1 MQISAQWRKERR
13 RYFISACTKT
23 RNAETKPPKRP
34 KRPKRCDRNHRN
46 DRNKEKYIFKWPKT
60 RFSVFSRPRAP
71 HLGRHAMLSVISRDI
86 PIISAYIYSKGFFWW
101 PFLLGSLFS
110 EGLLS
115 EFYFV
120 INSLFSS
127 VTYSIGHV
135 DLSLYISPS
144 PHLHFL
150 IVTWSFTVSDGT
162 LRPLKQIRV
171 MRVMGWIYPQEPVA
185 LNVKVNTNSKW
196 TIF

>member
-1 MQISAQWRKERR
+1 M
-13 RYFISACTKT
+13 TKNPFFRLQSSSSSLFGSS
-23 RNAETKPPKRP
+23 RN
-34 KRPKRCDRNHRN
+34 
-46 DRNKEKYIFKWPKT
+46 
-60 RFSVFSRPRAP
+60 
-71 HLGRHAMLSVISRDI
+71 HAMLSVISRDI

-150 IVTWSFTVSDGT
+150 IVTWSFTVSYRT
-162 LRPLKQIRV
+162 CLRPLKQIRV
-171 MRVMGWIYPQEPVA
+171 IRVMG
-185 LNVKVNTNSKW
+185 
-196 TIF
+196 

>member
-1 MQISAQWRKERR
+1 MVHRNWWNWWRHVLKPE
-13 RYFISACTKT
+13 TPK
-23 RNAETKPPKRP
+23 RNHQNETTETTEMTETAETKPT
-34 KRPKRCDRNHRN
+34 KRPKRCDRNQRN

-71 HLGRHAMLSVISRDI
+71 YLGRHAMLSVISRDI
-86 PIISAYIYSKGFFWW
+86 PIIGPYIYSKGSFWW
-101 PFLLGSLFS
+101 PFLLGGLFS

-120 INSLFSS
+120 LNTCSLFSS

-150 IVTWSFTVSDGT
+150 IVTWSFTVSYRT
-162 LRPLKQIRV
+162 CLRPLKYIPRS
-171 MRVMGWIYPQEPVA
+171 PSP
-185 LNVKVNTNSKW
+185 W
-196 TIF
+196 TWK